1 MKKIILFI
9 FIFTSSVFT
18 VFWASSIREDMI
30 PDTETIAWNTSDIET
45 WTWSLMPIFLS
56 FKNIILGLLAI
67 IAVAIFIYLGFKLV
81 KAEWKPDE
89 FKKVMLWFVYAVIW
103 LSIIPLAWAMVKLIS
118 SLQF

>member
-18 VFWASSIREDMI
+18 VFGASSIREDMI
-30 PDTETIAWNTSDIET
+30 PDTETIAGNTSDIET
-45 WTWSLMPIFLS
+45 GTGSLMPIFLS

-81 KAEWKPDE
+81 KAEGKPDE
-89 FKKVMLWFVYAVIW
+89 FKKVMLGFVYAVIG